1 MFNRIQSFLHNITL
15 ARQEKDFAADDLRVA
30 VAALCF
36 QVMEA
41 DGQISNSELTRV
53 RQLLG
58 EHYALN
64 GTKLEA
70 LLEAGQ
76 DAGKEA
82 VDYYRFT
89 TDIRRHLDEDH
100 RVELIGILWDIV
112 YADGERSEMEDH
124 VIWRIA
130 DLLGISGRDRVLQRQ
145 QAASRTRTPA
155 VEEDEKDKDAV

>member
-1 MFNRIQSFLHNITL
+1 MLERIQSFFHNLTSSDTS
-15 ARQEKDFAADDLRVA
+15 QDFGPDDLRVT

-41 DGQISNSELTRV
+41 DGTVSKVERQRLREL
-53 RQLLG
+53 LKSYYHLEG
-58 EHYALN
+58 
-64 GTKLEA
+64 GKLDA
-70 LLEAGQ
+70 LLDAGS

-89 TDIRRHLDEDH
+89 ADIRRSLDEAQ

-112 YADGERSEMEDH
+112 YADGERNEMEDN

-130 DLLGISGRDRVLQRQ
+130 ELLGVSGRDRVLQRQ
-145 QAASRTRTPA
+145 QAAAHTPDA
-155 VEEDEKDKDAV
+155 GESEIEKDAV